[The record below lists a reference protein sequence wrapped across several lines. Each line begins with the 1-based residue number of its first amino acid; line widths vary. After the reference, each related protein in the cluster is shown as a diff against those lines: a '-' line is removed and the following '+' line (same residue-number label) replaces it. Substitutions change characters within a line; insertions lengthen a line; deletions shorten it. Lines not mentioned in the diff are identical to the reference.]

1 MPLWNQFLTYPRY
14 QAQLSRPEFLLLLR
28 SPCSSNADR
37 CVLLFC
43 SASGP
48 ARYFVSAEPLA
59 KAMPQITLSRTG
71 LSRVLP
77 CSFSTRATHCCR
89 SLVSLIVLRLL
100 LVSSPTFCLI
110 SVPVPSLSSCRVLM
124 LLFDA
129 VRSCATT
136 SLRSWSLPVRRASGA
151 SIAAT
156 RSSSRPAPPCCCSE
170 VQKYH
175 ISNLPPRNYG

>member
-1 MPLWNQFLTYPRY
+1 MEQHGLFSRVLFFLPLFALP
-14 QAQLSRPEFLLLLR
+14 
-28 SPCSSNADR
+28 SSASCCCCRDHR
-37 CVLLFC
+37 

-48 ARYFVSAEPLA
+48 ARYFASAEPLA
-59 KAMPQITLSRTG
+59 KTMPQITLSRTS

-89 SLVSLIVLRLL
+89 SLVSLIVLCLL
-100 LVSSPTFCLI
+100 LVPSPTFCLI
-110 SVPVPSLSSCRVLM
+110 SVPVPSLSPCRVLM

-151 SIAAT
+151 SNAAT